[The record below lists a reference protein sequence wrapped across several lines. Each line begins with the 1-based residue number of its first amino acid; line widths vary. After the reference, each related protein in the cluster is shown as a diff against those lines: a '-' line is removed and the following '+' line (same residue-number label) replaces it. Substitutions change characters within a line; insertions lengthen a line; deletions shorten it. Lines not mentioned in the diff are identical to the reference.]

1 LLRYFLP
8 QVRHKDGQSVSSVQR
23 TLERVGVFSVL
34 INIALVG
41 MKVALAAVSGSLA
54 LTASATDSAVDV
66 FASLAVLVGL
76 VISKRKTRTFPF
88 GLYKVENLVSVVI
101 AILIWVAGYEIAK
114 EALAGS
120 AAPVTVE
127 WWLLIGAGLAVI
139 IPLLWSFYELRVG
152 TEANSPSLKADGRHY
167 QTDVVSSLIVFV
179 AVGASGLGSSLDR
192 VGALLVVPFISWSGW
207 GLLRDGMKVLLDASL
222 DQQTLQ
228 QVRDI
233 IESFPGVARADS
245 VVGRN
250 SGRYRFIQADIEV
263 RTSDLE
269 KAHRLSEDLERAIKE
284 GVGNVERVVIH
295 YQPRT
300 KTSVTYGI
308 PLQEPAA
315 AVSDHLGKAPY
326 FALVEVNAKNGRV
339 VRQET
344 IANPYRD
351 VEKQKGLQV
360 ARMLVDQ
367 GVDVLMVRESLQGK
381 GPSYV
386 LADAEV
392 QTRITESHT
401 LSDVLREIQAEPDT
415 SSASG

>member
-1 LLRYFLP
+1 
-8 QVRHKDGQSVSSVQR
+8 VQR

-308 PLQEPAA
+308 PLQEPAG